1 MARSKKQK
9 IIIPGLWFFE
19 KNRTQQEEYK
29 KNNRPKGCEN
39 CTDHPIHSND
49 GLKTWMCGYCQFNEF
64 RSEKKP
70 HICSS
75 EQKSEAPLP
84 TTPPKIIQF

>member
-1 MARSKKQK
+1 M
-9 IIIPGLWFFE
+9 WFFE

-29 KNNRPKGCEN
+29 KNNRPSGCEN
-39 CTDHPIHSND
+39 CTDMPIHSND
-49 GLKTWMCGYCQFNEF
+49 HLKTWMCGYCQFNAF

-75 EQKSEAPLP
+75 EQKSEGGSMIV
-84 TTPPKIIQF
+84 PPKIIQF

>member
-1 MARSKKQK
+1 M
-9 IIIPGLWFFE
+9 WFFE

-49 GLKTWMCGYCQFNEF
+49 DLKTWMCGYCQFNEF

>member
-1 MARSKKQK
+1 M
-9 IIIPGLWFFE
+9 WFFE

-39 CTDHPIHSND
+39 CTDMPIHSND
-49 GLKTWMCGYCQFNEF
+49 HLKTWMCGNCQFNEF

-75 EQKSEAPLP
+75 EQKSEGGSMI
-84 TTPPKIIQF
+84 TPPKIIQF

>member
-1 MARSKKQK
+1 M
-9 IIIPGLWFFE
+9 WFHE
-19 KNRTQQEEYK
+19 MTRDEQEEYK
-29 KNNRPKGCEN
+29 KNNRPYGCKN
-39 CTDHPIHSND
+39 CTDAPIYSND
-49 GLKTWMCGYCQFNEF
+49 GLRTWMCGYCQFNAF

>member
-1 MARSKKQK
+1 M
-9 IIIPGLWFFE
+9 WFFE
-19 KNRTQQEEYK
+19 KTRTQQEEYK
-29 KNNRPKGCEN
+29 KNNSPSGCEN
-39 CTDHPIHSND
+39 CTDAPIHSND
-49 GLKTWMCGYCQFNEF
+49 HLKTWMCGYCQFNEF

>member
-1 MARSKKQK
+1 MARSKKPK
-9 IIIPGLWFFE
+9 ITISGLWFFE

-29 KNNRPKGCEN
+29 KNNRPQGCEN

-49 GLKTWMCGYCQFNEF
+49 DLKTWMCGYCQFNEF

>member
-1 MARSKKQK
+1 M
-9 IIIPGLWFFE
+9 WFFE

-29 KNNRPKGCEN
+29 KNNRPSGCEN
-39 CTDHPIHSND
+39 CTDMPIHSND
-49 GLKTWMCGYCQFNEF
+49 HLKTWMCGNCQFNEF

-75 EQKSEAPLP
+75 EQKSEGGSMI
-84 TTPPKIIQF
+84 TPPKIIQF